1 MSRTLTKNI
10 QSDTQKSG
18 VKLTP
23 PYVFYTNKSSTAPKQ
38 VFKKLD
44 ITTHSIAEESRTH
57 KPLGAIFLQLLPR
70 RGLQGITLLH
80 RVTTKSA
87 KTLSAERCFAA

>member
-44 ITTHSIAEESRTH
+44 ITTHGMPKE
-57 KPLGAIFLQLLPR
+57 
-70 RGLQGITLLH
+70 
-80 RVTTKSA
+80 V
-87 KTLSAERCFAA
+87 KTR

>member
-23 PYVFYTNKSSTAPKQ
+23 PYIFYTNTPHATKKQ
-38 VFKKLD
+38 AFNKFCKD
-44 ITTHSIAEESRTH
+44 T
-57 KPLGAIFLQLLPR
+57 
-70 RGLQGITLLH
+70 
-80 RVTTKSA
+80 
-87 KTLSAERCFAA
+87 